1 MCVDACYELW
11 VRWCG
16 GCVCVRACV
25 CCNACV
31 APRLNP
37 HSSHPSHLTSHIPH
51 PHILTSPPLTP
62 HPSPTHPHTLA
73 RHKNRATQAQRSSCV
88 NISTTPTNPHHIMML
103 WTFPSYPPHVWWA
116 GCCFLQQVLFLL
128 ISFTFP
134 SILFLVLLIN
144 ISTYNPQTTHHIT
157 VLWNF
162 PSYPPA

>member
-1 MCVDACYELW
+1 M
-11 VRWCG
+11 RWCG

-88 NISTTPTNPHHIMML
+88 NISTTPTNHASHHDALDLSIISTPRMMSRL
-103 WTFPSYPPHVWWA
+103 LFFATGTFPLNLVHLPIHS
-116 GCCFLQQVLFLL
+116 L
-128 ISFTFP
+128 SRP
-134 SILFLVLLIN
+134 SD
-144 ISTYNPQTTHHIT
+144 
-157 VLWNF
+157 
-162 PSYPPA
+162 